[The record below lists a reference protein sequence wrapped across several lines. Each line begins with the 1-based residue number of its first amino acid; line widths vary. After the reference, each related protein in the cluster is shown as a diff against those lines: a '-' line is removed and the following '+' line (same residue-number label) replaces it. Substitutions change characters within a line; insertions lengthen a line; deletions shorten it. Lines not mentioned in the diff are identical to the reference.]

1 MNHRVTVRRGA
12 AGVFEVPC
20 DSDGSLVVAR
30 VGDELQL
37 VHRRSGLALH
47 HVLSR
52 SFLPSYYYTC
62 PADDATRHFLQRCRF
77 RIANLATWNDEIPI
91 PTRGLMAVPAPIR
104 EPWDRCIALLLQ
116 DMRSAGDREGSST
129 IMNQIDR
136 KEAQDLRS
144 KIWRSTKICGCST
157 TDELVDQQVRKK
169 FWWQAGSWW
178 SATKIEIAA
187 KLTRM
192 NAESVASLAADLRS
206 LPADPRKQ

>member
-20 DSDGSLVVAR
+20 DSDGSLVVAQ

-62 PADDATRHFLQRCRF
+62 PVDDAARCFLQRCRF
-77 RIANLATWNDEIPI
+77 HVASLATWNDKIPI
-91 PTRGLMAVPAPIR
+91 PTCALPR
-104 EPWDRCIALLLQ
+104 EPWDVCIAFLLQ
-116 DMRSAGDREGSST
+116 GMRSVGGHEGSVA
-129 IMNQIDR
+129 IMDQIDR

-144 KIWRSTKICGCST
+144 KIWRSAKICGCST
-157 TDELVDQQVRKK
+157 TDALVERQVREK

-178 SATKIEIAA
+178 PADKNEITAVI
-187 KLTRM
+187 TRM
-192 NAESVASLAADLRS
+192 NAESVASLASDLRS
-206 LPADPRKQ
+206 LPADPRKR